1 MTIVLAVIVTLL
13 VVTILRNLIPA
24 SRGLDYRIT
33 AASSVDSAQFARDM
47 GHLLGPPV
55 VGGNR
60 LTTLKNGAE
69 IFPAMLDA
77 IRRAQRSITFAA
89 DRAQSRQ
96 VTLEDWQR
104 RPWPVKLREKL
115 AGLLRTQL

>member
-1 MTIVLAVIVTLL
+1 MTIVLAVIVTLV

-33 AASSVDSAQFARDM
+33 ETNRVDSAQFTRDM
-47 GHLLGPPV
+47 GHLLGPPA

-60 LTTLKNGAE
+60 LTTLKTGAE

-77 IRRAQRSITFAA
+77 IHSAQRSITFAA
-89 DRAQSRQ
+89 DRAQSRE
-96 VTLEDWQR
+96 VALEEWQR